1 MSDEWQSL
9 THRFEVGGH
18 KGYVTA
24 AVGLDGRPL
33 LVEIRMA
40 KAGGPL
46 RGLLEALGAAI
57 TVGLQRGV
65 PLGAYAARLAHA
77 SFEPSGWTGGELGH
91 ARSVVDYVARWLAL
105 RFPDAEPAGLPGEA
119 FEGETCRVCGLP
131 ATWDPGS
138 PCPECGDIAPPAGGA
153 SGRAA
158 AIPIR
163 NARTSLRQCLAWPAV
178 ASFQC
183 SIASRCSMARAQC
196 DTQRPLSARPADSI
210 SSITFSQSIAARS
223 RRRSASACCSDQL

>member
-57 TVGLQRGV
+57 TVGLQHGV
-65 PLGAYAARLAHA
+65 PLRAYAARLAHA

-131 ATWDPGS
+131 ATWDLGS

-158 AIPIR
+158 
-163 NARTSLRQCLAWPAV
+163 
-178 ASFQC
+178 
-183 SIASRCSMARAQC
+183 
-196 DTQRPLSARPADSI
+196 
-210 SSITFSQSIAARS
+210 
-223 RRRSASACCSDQL
+223 